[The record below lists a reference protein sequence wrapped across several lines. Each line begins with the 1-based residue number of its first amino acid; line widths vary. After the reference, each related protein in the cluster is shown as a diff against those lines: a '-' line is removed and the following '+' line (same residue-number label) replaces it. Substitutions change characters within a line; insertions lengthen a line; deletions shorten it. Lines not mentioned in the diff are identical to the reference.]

1 MQCNTNYTASEENYK
16 FINLNALNTFKKI
29 FKNKIILGL
38 SDHTFGSETVLGA
51 ISLGAR
57 VVEKHFTDD
66 NNRNG
71 PDHKFS
77 MNPNTWR
84 EMIDSSRRLEKSFGN
99 GKKIVEKNERDTV
112 IIQRRSLRASKK
124 LSKNT
129 ILKHKHII
137 ALRPCP
143 KNAISPD
150 QIEKVLGK
158 KVLKNM
164 NFHEHFTWKKI
175 R

>member
-1 MQCNTNYTASEENYK
+1 ME
-16 FINLNALNTFKKI
+16 
-29 FKNKIILGL
+29 
-38 SDHTFGSETVLGA
+38 
-51 ISLGAR
+51 
-57 VVEKHFTDD
+57 
-66 NNRNG
+66 
-71 PDHKFS
+71 
-77 MNPNTWR
+77 
-84 EMIDSSRRLEKSFGN
+84 
-99 GKKIVEKNERDTV
+99 KKIVEKNERDTV

-158 KVLKNM
+158 KGS
-164 NFHEHFTWKKI
+164 
-175 R
+175 